1 MGEMPRAMGVWAF
14 VVLLLALL
22 VAPAGA
28 GAQSPAYDFSVNPN
42 PPNQGQEVTFTL
54 TPTSAG
60 VERVRW
66 DLDGDGDFDDG
77 STRVVRRTYANRG
90 PVTVQMRAREE
101 RGDPFQV
108 VTKTIVVNGPPE
120 ADFSFAPA
128 APLAGEAVSFTSS
141 VSDDEKD
148 AVTLGW
154 RFGDGETA
162 TGPSPS
168 HAYDSPGS
176 YSVVLTATD
185 EHGLVATRERTVTV
199 KADPGPVPRF
209 GYTPQSP
216 LTGELVTFTS
226 TSSASQGAITD
237 TDWDLDGDGEFD
249 DASGGEVT
257 WAFTSAGDQLVRMRV
272 TQANGRQAVAFA
284 TVEVAESPAAP
295 PPDGEPS
302 PAPTGESTGAPAGSV
317 LPLTPILPGSPA
329 RRLVLMRPFPIVRI
343 AGVVLSDGALIRIL
357 SVRVPRGARVQVRC
371 LGRGCPAKALAR
383 TSARRLMRFRRFE
396 RKLPAGVRLEL
407 FVRQA
412 GRIGKYTRFL
422 IRGGK
427 PPARMDRCLVPGK
440 RRPVRCP

>member
-1 MGEMPRAMGVWAF
+1 MGELARGVGVRIF
-14 VVLLLALL
+14 VLMLLALL
-22 VAPAGA
+22 LAPAGA
-28 GAQSPAYDFSVNPN
+28 GAQSPSYDFSVNPN

-54 TPTSAG
+54 TPTSAQ

-66 DLDGDGDFDDG
+66 DLDGDDDFDDG

-108 VTKTIVVNGPPE
+108 VTKTIVVNGPPA
-120 ADFSFAPA
+120 ADFRFAPA
-128 APLAGEAVSFTSS
+128 APLAGEAVSFTPS
-141 VSDDEKD
+141 VSDDEND
-148 AVTLGW
+148 AVTLEW

-162 TGPSPS
+162 AGPSPR
-168 HAYDSPGS
+168 HAYDSPGT

-185 EHGLVATRERTVTV
+185 EHGAVATRERTVTV
-199 KADPGPVPRF
+199 AADPGPVPGF

-216 LTGELVTFTS
+216 LTGDLVTFTS
-226 TSSASQGAITD
+226 TSSTSQGAITN

-249 DASGGEVT
+249 DASGEEVT
-257 WAFTSAGDQLVRMRV
+257 WSFTSAGDQLIQMRV

-284 TVEVAESPAAP
+284 TVEVAERPAAP
-295 PPDGEPS
+295 PPDGEP
-302 PAPTGESTGAPAGSV
+302 TGSTPAGSA

-343 AGVVLSDGALIRIL
+343 AGVVLADGALIRIL

-412 GRIGKYTRFL
+412 GRIGKYTRIL

-440 RRPVRCP
+440 RQPVRCP